1 MKFNMTGTSR
11 KAVMAGLLGAL
22 SVAGV
27 VATAPQA
34 ALAVDGD
41 TDAAV
46 DYTAPT
52 YTGWN
57 KDKSRWYDNGVMAAE
72 HAFYDPES
80 DEWYWADADCTIA
93 KDKDV
98 YIPKD
103 ETKKN
108 ADGTWGD
115 GKWVRVDE
123 QGVMVKGADF
133 TSSGDLYVFDKITGE
148 MYHGEKYLDSS
159 DIWGSDPTSRGGY
172 TWYHFD
178 DITGVMDRD
187 KDVYITSNG
196 GKWCRYDENGAMVYG
211 EDYRK
216 SDVDGQLH
224 WWYFDEF
231 TGAMAKGLT
240 TRYVESAGEN
250 KTYYYDETN
259 GWMLYGLQNVNGTP
273 MNFDNVFGWFTGYGG
288 YSGSSSAYS
297 NESVKKIL
305 ETAESLESKN
315 SGLWYGSTVTVQ
327 PHNTQLNLTC
337 DAFTAY
343 VHYLCGIRAW
353 ESWGDSGWWND
364 SSFYAQI
371 KWVKGLGNLKYNIN
385 ELEPGDIVFYGS
397 SESSLRHAAIYKG
410 NGVIIHSADKTHG
423 ITEGPVSDLG
433 DFVAGG
439 SAMAK

>member
-1 MKFNMTGTSR
+1 MKFSMTGTPR
-11 KAVMAGLLGAL
+11 KAVMAGLLGVL
-22 SVAGV
+22 SVAGTF
-27 VATAPQA
+27 AAGAQT
-34 ALAVDGD
+34 ALAVDD
-41 TDAAV
+41 TSGAGV
-46 DYTAPT
+46 DYTDPS

-57 KDKSRWYDNGVMAAE
+57 EDKSRWYDNGVMASE
-72 HAFYDPES
+72 HAFYDPGS
-80 DEWYWADADCTIA
+80 DEWYWVDADCTIA
-93 KDKDV
+93 KGKDV

-123 QGVMVKGADF
+123 QGVMLKGLHYG
-133 TSSGDLYVFDKITGE
+133 SGDSVYVFDEITGE

-159 DIWGSDPTSRGGY
+159 FWGTDPTVKPGY

-178 DITGVMDRD
+178 EVTGIMDRD

-211 EDYRK
+211 EDYRESK
-216 SDVDGQLH
+216 VDGELH
-224 WWYFDEF
+224 WWYFDEV
-231 TGAMAKGLT
+231 TGAMTKGLN
-240 TRYVESAGEN
+240 TRYVSSAGEN
-250 KTYYYDETN
+250 KTYYYDETY
-259 GWMLYGLQNVNGTP
+259 GWMLYGLQYVDGTP
-273 MNFDNVFGWFTGYGG
+273 MNFDSVYGWYTGNGG
-288 YSGSSSAYS
+288 YAGSSTAYS
-297 NESVKKIL
+297 NDTVKKLL

-315 SGLWYGSTVTVQ
+315 SGLWYGSPVTVQ

-343 VHYLCGIRAW
+343 VHYLCGVQAW
-353 ESWGDSGWWND
+353 DSWGDSGWWND
-364 SSFYAQI
+364 SSYNAQI
-371 KWVKGLGNLKYNIN
+371 KWVKNLGNLKYNIN

-397 SESSLRHAAIYKG
+397 SESSLRHAALYKG
-410 NGVIIHSADKTHG
+410 NGVIIHSADRTHG

-439 SAMAK
+439 SAMRK

>member
-1 MKFNMTGTSR
+1 MKFNMTGSSR

-159 DIWGSDPTSRGGY
+159 DIWGSIRPRGAG
-172 TWYHFD
+172 
-178 DITGVMDRD
+178 IPG
-187 KDVYITSNG
+187 ITSTISPVS
-196 GKWCRYDENGAMVYG
+196 WTAIRMSTSPQTEANGAVM
-211 EDYRK
+211 
-216 SDVDGQLH
+216 
-224 WWYFDEF
+224 
-231 TGAMAKGLT
+231 
-240 TRYVESAGEN
+240 TRTA
-250 KTYYYDETN
+250 
-259 GWMLYGLQNVNGTP
+259 P
-273 MNFDNVFGWFTGYGG
+273 WFT
-288 YSGSSSAYS
+288 
-297 NESVKKIL
+297 VR
-305 ETAESLESKN
+305 T
-315 SGLWYGSTVTVQ
+315 TVS
-327 PHNTQLNLTC
+327 PMLT
-337 DAFTAY
+337 
-343 VHYLCGIRAW
+343 
-353 ESWGDSGWWND
+353 D
-364 SSFYAQI
+364 SST
-371 KWVKGLGNLKYNIN
+371 GGTSM
-385 ELEPGDIVFYGS
+385 S
-397 SESSLRHAAIYKG
+397 SQAPWLRG
-410 NGVIIHSADKTHG
+410 
-423 ITEGPVSDLG
+423 
-433 DFVAGG
+433 
-439 SAMAK
+439 